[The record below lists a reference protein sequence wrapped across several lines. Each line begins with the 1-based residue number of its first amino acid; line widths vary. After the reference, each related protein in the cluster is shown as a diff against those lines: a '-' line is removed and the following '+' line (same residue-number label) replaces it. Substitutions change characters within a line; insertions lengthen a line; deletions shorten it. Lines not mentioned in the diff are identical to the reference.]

1 MNSMRNLFITGVA
14 LFLGLS
20 VPEYFREY
28 TAKALHGPAH
38 TRAGW
43 VRVCLL
49 DFFNF
54 HALIIFSAGEQ
65 IKDNKY
71 IDLSKSQRILSPD
84 QKLYEERKFGLF
96 KVSEK
101 LSATAKACMS
111 RLPIP
116 IIAALTCAFLLA
128 SSMTS

>member
-49 DFFNF
+49 DFF
-54 HALIIFSAGEQ
+54 IIFSTCEQ

-71 IDLSKSQRILSPD
+71 IDLSKSQRILSAD

-101 LSATAKACMS
+101 LSATAKLVCQDCQFQS
-111 RLPIP
+111 SLP
-116 IIAALTCAFLLA
+116 
-128 SSMTS
+128 

>member
-54 HALIIFSAGEQ
+54 HALINFSTCEQ

-71 IDLSKSQRILSPD
+71 IDLSKSQRILSAD

-101 LSATAKACMS
+101 LSATAKLVCQDCQFQS
-111 RLPIP
+111 SLP
-116 IIAALTCAFLLA
+116 
-128 SSMTS
+128 